1 MLSDLTLAIENNQ
14 REMSNYNEEILKSFL
29 IYIIDIMV
37 KKKNISFIKL
47 LLNVLTS
54 FLF

>member
-29 IYIIDIMV
+29 IYIIDIME
-37 KKKNISFIKL
+37 KKNKYKFY
-47 LLNVLTS
+47 
-54 FLF
+54 